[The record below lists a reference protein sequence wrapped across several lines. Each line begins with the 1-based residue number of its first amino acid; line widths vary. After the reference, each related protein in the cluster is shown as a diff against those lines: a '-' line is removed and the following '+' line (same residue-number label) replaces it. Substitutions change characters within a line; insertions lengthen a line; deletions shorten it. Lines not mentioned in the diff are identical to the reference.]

1 MSCENVQELVSSLL
15 DQKNSAGERQNALAH
30 IESCRECSAQYES
43 MVQLRASLREMA
55 RPAMSAQLQENLR
68 GIAARERIRLI
79 SRVSF
84 GKRVQNWV
92 SAFQIHCQNMMRP
105 VALPVAGGV
114 ISAVLLFGMWIPDL
128 TATPQQRFSGDVSAP
143 IFTDPSLSRSNP
155 VRYGGDVV
163 VQLIIDERGKIAD
176 YVVIQGQDSEELRNF
191 ILFSTWTPATSF
203 GKPTW
208 GKALWKHGE
217 AIQVKG

>member
-1 MSCENVQELVSSLL
+1 MSCEHVQELTSSLL
-15 DQKNSAGERQNALAH
+15 DQKGSAGERQNALAH

-43 MVQLRASLREMA
+43 MVQLRASLR
-55 RPAMSAQLQENLR
+55 AMSRPPIPAQLQQNLFS
-68 GIAARERIRLI
+68 IADRERIRRI
-79 SRVSF
+79 TRVSF
-84 GKRVQNWV
+84 GTRLQNWV
-92 SAFQIHCQNMMRP
+92 STFQIHCQNMMRP
-105 VALPVAGGV
+105 MALPVAGGV
-114 ISAVLLFGMWIPDL
+114 VSAVLLFGMWIPTL
-128 TATPQQRFSGDVSAP
+128 TATSQSLSGDVSAP

-163 VQLIIDERGKIAD
+163 VQLIIDERGKVAD
-176 YVVIQGQDSEELRNF
+176 YLVIQGQDSEELRNF

-208 GKALWKHGE
+208 GKALWSHGE